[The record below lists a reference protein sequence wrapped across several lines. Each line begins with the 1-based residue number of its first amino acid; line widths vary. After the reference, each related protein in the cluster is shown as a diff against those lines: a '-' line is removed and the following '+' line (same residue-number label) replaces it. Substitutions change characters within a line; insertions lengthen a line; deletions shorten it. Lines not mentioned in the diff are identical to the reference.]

1 MIDVILRRRQ
11 KRHLV
16 LYNLLK
22 GLFTIFST
30 VDSAESAGTWVSC
43 KIALYVG
50 CTTYSSECISVGLF
64 RVLLAHYQKPNETH
78 IQKKIVHLK

>member
-1 MIDVILRRRQ
+1 MIDVIMRRKQ

-30 VDSAESAGTWVSC
+30 VDSAETAG
-43 KIALYVG
+43 A
-50 CTTYSSECISVGLF
+50 
-64 RVLLAHYQKPNETH
+64 RVM
-78 IQKKIVHLK
+78 